1 MLIRAAEAA
10 DLDFLERMLL
20 AAFNWNDRDDVD
32 PAEVLADPAVSHYVS
47 GWPKT
52 GEIGVI
58 AVDDSAVG
66 SGRAASE
73 QDPEAD
79 ARLGAAWLRFLPAD
93 DPGYGYVAAD
103 VPELSIAVR
112 AGARGHGV
120 GRALMAGLLD
130 AARQAAIRK
139 VSLSVEDGNVARRL
153 YESVGFIPVGRNG
166 GSDTMLV
173 TLS

>member
-1 MLIRAAEAA
+1 VLIRAAEAA

-20 AAFNWNDRDDVD
+20 AAFSWNDRDDLD
-32 PAEVLADPAVSHYVS
+32 PAQVLADPAISHYVS
-47 GWPKT
+47 GWPAT

-73 QDPEAD
+73 QNPEAD
-79 ARLGAAWLRFLPAD
+79 ARLGAAWLRYLPAD
-93 DPGYGYVAAD
+93 DPGYGYVADD
-103 VPELSIAVR
+103 VPELSMAVR
-112 AGARGHGV
+112 TGARGRGH
-120 GRALMAGLLD
+120 GRALITALLD
-130 AARQAAIRK
+130 AARGAGIRK

-153 YESVGFIPVGRNG
+153 YESVGFVPVGRNG